1 MRLERV
7 LEHAGSCLDGEAS
20 CFVAFAALYVVKVP
34 MHPSFADF
42 FFQPAEIKKTHETI
56 QRAMTMDSVLQAL
69 EASNA
74 AYVARLERNGVKD
87 ALTEALPGLFRGS
100 HRQLV
105 EDMAARFANE
115 MRAARTV
122 QKQQCQEASAGSS
135 GPRAYG
141 QSFATVQMVTEYK
154 YYGVII
160 MERLTATNL
169 PACASLLGKSSH
181 DRNPASRTTFL
192 ARVGK
197 ICDSLHQ
204 GGILHG
210 DLVAQNFGIS
220 KRRTGGV
227 ELQLVA
233 FDVSHALLAS
243 AQPHSFSLSSV
254 SNLVSSRLF
263 ERARRLC
270 SDADENS
277 DRTMQL
283 LMTAER
289 SMAVAEAER
298 AWDQVLGHAGT
309 DTDEREFETSGQLD
323 GALADAGFS
332 TAAFKLQT
340 AGAFAASQSSA
351 GSASG
356 SEHGMATLQREREML
371 RQLERPPANAGSS
384 AAAVEVQ
391 PAATFTVQQS
401 LGRAASGSGQGM
413 ATLQG
418 QQEILRQLDGS
429 PANADRSPGFFK
441 PQPAARCLAPPSSTR
456 SRRSQ
461 SRQAKTEVETRQEM
475 LGRLENAPA
484 NAGLGAGFFK
494 PQTSSGLRKPTCCP
508 SSTKIAGTDVP
519 VAEAQGSAT
528 SPSSKKRRLASGEA
542 VDGAEKVIN
551 AGADDEA
558 TKVAAA
564 KAKSLTSSQGVKVTY
579 GDLVKKYEKRANIK
593 PKNKGRADPIRFKQ
607 QDAKRKDLSASPEK
621 EQQNQSAPSALSGV
635 EATNRAVLS
644 EWLKHEEL
652 ASGLEKSLGEE
663 IKNPHIQAVFLKD
676 RYWK

>member
-192 ARVGK
+192 AR
-197 ICDSLHQ
+197 

-233 FDVSHALLAS
+233 
-243 AQPHSFSLSSV
+243 
-254 SNLVSSRLF
+254 LF

-298 AWDQVLGHAGT
+298 AWDQ
-309 DTDEREFETSGQLD
+309 
-323 GALADAGFS
+323 
-332 TAAFKLQT
+332 
-340 AGAFAASQSSA
+340 
-351 GSASG
+351 
-356 SEHGMATLQREREML
+356 
-371 RQLERPPANAGSS
+371 
-384 AAAVEVQ
+384 
-391 PAATFTVQQS
+391 
-401 LGRAASGSGQGM
+401 
-413 ATLQG
+413 
-418 QQEILRQLDGS
+418 
-429 PANADRSPGFFK
+429 
-441 PQPAARCLAPPSSTR
+441 
-456 SRRSQ
+456 
-461 SRQAKTEVETRQEM
+461 
-475 LGRLENAPA
+475 
-484 NAGLGAGFFK
+484 
-494 PQTSSGLRKPTCCP
+494 
-508 SSTKIAGTDVP
+508 
-519 VAEAQGSAT
+519 
-528 SPSSKKRRLASGEA
+528 
-542 VDGAEKVIN
+542 VIN